1 MKRTICATGF
11 LLFITCILSG
21 CVYSIHPLND
31 GVPATVESALPGT
44 WVTQDKDGKKELMTI
59 RAVKQAYEVDY
70 AEPDSGRVYRYE
82 ANLVRIDD
90 FLFADALL
98 KGDVKPDG
106 KMVEVPGGAV
116 ALHVFVKVSLEGDA
130 LRMALLKQDW
140 VRKQLEDKKIVVA
153 HEDFDEDT
161 TILTAP
167 PPQLREFLKGIAT
180 IKEAFGDTDT
190 FNRKK

>member
-1 MKRTICATGF
+1 MKRTIFATGLF
-11 LLFITCILSG
+11 LLITCILGG

-31 GVPATVESALPGT
+31 GAPVTVESALPGT
-44 WVTQDKDGKKELMTI
+44 WVAQDKDGKQESMTI
-59 RAVKQAYEVDY
+59 REVKQAYEVDY

-90 FLFADALL
+90 ILFADALL

-106 KMVEVPGGAV
+106 KLVEVPGGAV
-116 ALHVFVKVSLEGDA
+116 ALHVFVKVSLEGDT
-130 LRMALLKQDW
+130 LRLALLDQDW

-180 IKEAFGDTDT
+180 TKEAFGDTDT